1 MRELGVVNIGVTR
14 YALPLGPTELKKME
28 HLGRLASLHVV
39 GFSTSLRYQRA
50 SEPVEFYLLPFVPI
64 AALRLVLLVVASTVL
79 GLRLAYRGQV
89 QLVLS
94 QSPYEG
100 LAGIFVRGVAWV
112 MRRRVVVVTEVHGDW
127 SESPFRYHRVPLSA
141 VFRPILAAWAGFVL
155 RRSDRI
161 RTISRFLERRIAA
174 VVPEVPLHRFPGYT
188 DFELFDDATETSR
201 SDTRVLSVGA
211 LYPVKGFDTLIRA
224 MKQVT
229 SKRPEATLHL
239 AGDGPMKRALREH
252 AAHLGVE
259 ASLRLLGSLSPT
271 DLRKEYRSARLFVLP
286 SLSEGLGR
294 VVWEAMACG
303 LPVVA
308 SDVGGIPELVEN
320 EQTGFLVPPGD
331 EDAVAERILW
341 LFEHPR
347 EAEAMGARGKQS
359 AKNLYST
366 ESYIEGYRALF
377 QAS

>member
-1 MRELGVVNIGVTR
+1 M
-14 YALPLGPTELKKME
+14 TE
-28 HLGRLASLHVV
+28 
-39 GFSTSLRYQRA
+39 
-50 SEPVEFYLLPFVPI
+50 P
-64 AALRLVLLVVASTVL
+64 
-79 GLRLAYRGQV
+79 
-89 QLVLS
+89 
-94 QSPYEG
+94 
-100 LAGIFVRGVAWV
+100 
-112 MRRRVVVVTEVHGDW
+112 
-127 SESPFRYHRVPLSA
+127 
-141 VFRPILAAWAGFVL
+141 
-155 RRSDRI
+155 
-161 RTISRFLERRIAA
+161 
-174 VVPEVPLHRFPGYT
+174 
-188 DFELFDDATETSR
+188 SR
-201 SDTRVLSVGA
+201 SDGRVLSVGA

-259 ASLRLLGSLSPT
+259 ASLSLLGSLSPT
-271 DLRKEYRSARLFVLP
+271 DLLREYRSARLFVLP

-341 LFEHPR
+341 LFEHPT

-366 ESYIEGYRALF
+366 ESYVEGYRALF
-377 QAS
+377 RTS